1 MKANHTTWTLT
12 WRLLRGGGRHG
23 NLGVALSVAAS
34 ALCTALLFLCVA
46 ANLGFGA
53 RAAHTDWRTPAK
65 SNSAQAVAIQAVATT
80 FVDGDPVTVVDVA
93 ALPGS
98 RTNPP
103 APPGMPRFPEPG
115 EVWTSPALAELPG
128 VRGLLGFS
136 GSPGSPSEPPTGILG
151 RAALARPGELVAV
164 VGYEANS
171 PTMTTKRGTDPRR
184 PGDIVTPTPIANF
197 EGARPAD
204 GMTAQYQDLTKLAT
218 ALVII
223 PLLLLGASSARLSVS
238 RRDSRLALLRLL
250 GAAPSRIAGM
260 AAAEA
265 ALTATAGAVTGAL
278 GYAALLPLASNVPVA
293 GGSWYV
299 ADLWVGVPVLL
310 AVLTGVVLMVTV
322 SALAGLRQVV
332 VGPLGVVRRS
342 RTPRLNAV
350 RALLFVAVLVGY
362 WQLSKGRP
370 MDINAVVYCCAAVF
384 AALSVIGPW
393 VVGTLGSLVTDLARR
408 PTTLLA
414 GRRLLDD
421 PKSVWRAV
429 SGLTLAGFVA
439 GFFAL
444 FSIAA
449 GSPWDTPGQLSLA
462 VPSGRVAAVR
472 ELAEGR
478 LREAGIGATV
488 GVTTTWV
495 ATGTG
500 ASGAGGRGVEGD
512 GGAGNAGGGG
522 ERQLTATITDPG
534 RMDAA
539 RAALTGLIPGQ
550 YPLTGTDIDWQ
561 SREFDHDFHLSTLT
575 VLAASFT
582 IAIASTGIT
591 AASSVL
597 DRRRTYGLLHL
608 AGTPLRVLDTA
619 RRTESVL
626 PGAVLTTGAVLTG
639 LFCAAPLTFAGG
651 TPHLDA
657 GGLTLLAG
665 CLALGFAG
673 LAGASA
679 ASRPLL
685 REVARG
691 AGPRPD

>member
-1 MKANHTTWTLT
+1 MKSNRTTWTLT

-34 ALCTALLFLCVA
+34 ALCTTLLFLCVA
-46 ANLGFGA
+46 ANSGFGA

-65 SNSAQAVAIQAVATT
+65 SDLSHAVAIQAVATT
-80 FVDGDPVTVVDVA
+80 FVNGEPVTVVDVA
-93 ALPGS
+93 ALPGR
-98 RTNPP
+98 RTSPP

-128 VRGLLGFS
+128 VRRLLGLPGLS
-136 GSPGSPSEPPTGILG
+136 GSSSEPPTGTLG

-164 VGYEANS
+164 VGHEANS

-184 PGDIVTPTPIANF
+184 PGDMVTPTLITNF
-197 EGARPAD
+197 KGARTSD
-204 GMTAQYQDLTKLAT
+204 GITTQYQDLTKLAT

-265 ALTATAGAVTGAL
+265 ALTAAAGAVTGAL
-278 GYAALLPLASNVPVA
+278 GYAALLPLAANVPVA

-299 ADLWVGVPVLL
+299 SDLWVGTPVLL

-342 RTPRLNAV
+342 RTPRLKAV
-350 RALLFVAVLVGY
+350 RALLFVAVLLGY

-370 MDINAVVYCCAAVF
+370 LDINTVVYCCAAVF

-444 FSIAA
+444 FGIAA

-462 VPSGRVAAVR
+462 VPKERVAAVR
-472 ELAEGR
+472 ELAEVR
-478 LREAGIGATV
+478 LRDAGIGATV
-488 GVTTTWV
+488 GITTTWV

-500 ASGAGGRGVEGD
+500 TGD
-512 GGAGNAGGGG
+512 
-522 ERQLTATITDPG
+522 ERQFTATVNPS
-534 RMDAA
+534 RLDAA
-539 RAALTGLIPGQ
+539 RAALSGLTPGQ

-561 SREFDHDFHLSTLT
+561 SREFDHDFHLATLT

-626 PGAVLTTGAVLTG
+626 PGAILTTGAVLTG

-657 GGLTLLAG
+657 HGLALLTG

-685 REVARG
+685 REVVRG

>member
-1 MKANHTTWTLT
+1 MKPNHTTWTLT

-34 ALCTALLFLCVA
+34 ALCTALLLLCVA

-53 RAAHTDWRTPAK
+53 RAAHTDWRTPAQ

-80 FVDGDPVTVVDVA
+80 FVDGAPVTVIDVA
-93 ALPGS
+93 ALPGKQTS
-98 RTNPP
+98 PP
-103 APPGMPRFPEPG
+103 APPGMPRFPKPG
-115 EVWTSPALAELPG
+115 EVWTSPALSELPDWQG
-128 VRGLLGFS
+128 VLGLRGLH
-136 GSPGSPSEPPTGILG
+136 PPTGTLG
-151 RAALARPGELVAV
+151 RAALARPGEMVAV
-164 VGYEANS
+164 VGYAADA
-171 PTMTTKRGTDPRR
+171 PTMTTARGTDPRR
-184 PGDIVTPTPIANF
+184 PGDMVTPTPIRDF
-197 EGARPAD
+197 EGRVKGGRAAD
-204 GMTAQYQDLTKLAT
+204 GITAQYQDLTKLAT

-238 RRDSRLALLRLL
+238 RRDNRLALLRLL
-250 GAAPSRIAGM
+250 GAAPSRIAKM

-265 ALTATAGAVTGAL
+265 ALTGAAGAVVGTL
-278 GYAALLPLASNVPVA
+278 GYASLLPLVSNVPVA
-293 GGSWYV
+293 GGSWY
-299 ADLWVGVPVLL
+299 ASDLWVGTPVLL
-310 AVLTGVVLMVTV
+310 AILTGVVLLTTI

-342 RTPRLNAV
+342 RTPRLKAV
-350 RALLFVAVLVGY
+350 RALLFVAVLLGY

-384 AALSVIGPW
+384 GALSVIGPW
-393 VVGTLGSLVTDLARR
+393 VVGSLGSLVTNLARR

-429 SGLTLAGFVA
+429 AGLTLAGFVT

-444 FSIAA
+444 FSIAG

-462 VPSGRVAAVR
+462 VPKGRVAVVR
-472 ELAEGR
+472 EGAEAR
-478 LREAGIGATV
+478 LRHAGIGATV

-500 ASGAGGRGVEGD
+500 T
-512 GGAGNAGGGG
+512 GG
-522 ERQLTATITDPG
+522 ERQLTATVADPG
-534 RMDAA
+534 RLDAA
-539 RAALTGLIPGQ
+539 RAALTGLVPGQ
-550 YPLTGTDIDWQ
+550 FPLTGTDVDWQ

-582 IAIASTGIT
+582 VAIASTGIT

-651 TPHLDA
+651 TPHLNA
-657 GGLTLLAG
+657 PGLTLLAG

-685 REVARG
+685 REVVRG
-691 AGPRPD
+691 AGARPD